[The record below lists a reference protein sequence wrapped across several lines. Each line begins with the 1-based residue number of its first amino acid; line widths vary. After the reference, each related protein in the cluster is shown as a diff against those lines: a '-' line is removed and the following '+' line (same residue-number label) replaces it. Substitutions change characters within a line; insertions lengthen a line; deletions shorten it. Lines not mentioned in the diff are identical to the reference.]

1 MEYWSQAKVVMANW
15 FDFGNTSGLS
25 FSHVQS
31 RYLVWCRS
39 GRGTIEV
46 NKVPYDCIPGSCL
59 FLPWNHDIVYHQD
72 PRKPLFIGSI
82 HVIPVIPEDDLFH
95 NAFHAVRPQY
105 EEYNRRRDELLPE
118 FTDTFFCQLPLE
130 CSLFR
135 LSGYII
141 DRYQRACPE
150 WMLRLFP
157 RELLYELLEVKRE
170 LANGRKQYYPAAL
183 QNILNLIDASLESP
197 IDAAEMGRFANISV
211 PTVYREFRRHFD
223 MTPGEFVT
231 RRRLQRAV
239 ALLRETKL
247 PVAEISNRLQFSSP
261 FYFSRRFK
269 QYFHVT
275 PSACRNNETLSLP
288 QDLLQRVRTME
299 ELTFRSAIMRFVP
312 DRFRE

>member
-1 MEYWSQAKVVMANW
+1 MEYWNRAKVVMANW
-15 FDFGNTSGLS
+15 YDFGCSSSLS
-25 FSHVQS
+25 YSHVQS

-39 GRGTIEV
+39 GKGTIEV
-46 NKVPYDCIPGSCL
+46 NGVPYDCIPGSCL
-59 FLPWNHDIVYHQD
+59 FLPWNHDIIYRPH

-95 NAFHAVRPQY
+95 NAFHAIRPQY

-130 CSLFR
+130 SALFR
-135 LSGYII
+135 LSSYVI

-150 WMLRLFP
+150 WLLRLFP
-157 RELLYELLEVKRE
+157 RELLYELLEVRRE

-183 QNILNLIDASLESP
+183 QNILNLIDASLESS
-197 IDAAEMGRFANISV
+197 IDAVEMSSFAKISI
-211 PTVYREFRRHFD
+211 PTVYREFRRHFNT
-223 MTPGEFVT
+223 TPGEFVT

-247 PVAEISNRLQFSSP
+247 PIAEISSRLQFSSP

-269 QYFHVT
+269 QYFGIT
-275 PSACRNNETLSLP
+275 PSECRRSENLTLP
-288 QDLLQRVRTME
+288 EDLLQRVRTSE
-299 ELTFRSAIMRFVP
+299 DLTFRHSICHFVP
-312 DRFRE
+312 DRISE